1 MMRVRGLLVLVA
13 NVGLL
18 ALAPGQARAVAV
30 EGEGALAWRLQRIET
45 AVRAA
50 DAGGLRGSFAGS
62 GKVRADLRDFTNGLV
77 WYGPGQ
83 LQVIFGQIFE
93 EFETRDFAFRKGDV
107 TLSSPSTA
115 FARGRWVRRSRRGG
129 PDVVDT
135 LTVTLHADRGDW
147 RILEIRSSR

>member
-1 MMRVRGLLVLVA
+1 MRGFLLLVGC
-13 NVGLL
+13 VGLA
-18 ALAPGQARAVAV
+18 ALSYRPVHAEAV
-30 EGEGALAWRLQRIET
+30 EGDGALFWRLQQIES

-62 GKVRADLRDFTNGLV
+62 GKVRADLRDFTSGHA

-115 FARGRWVRRSRRGG
+115 FARGRWVRRNRHGG

>member
-1 MMRVRGLLVLVA
+1 MQVRGLRALVA
-13 NVGLL
+13 AGLV
-18 ALAPGQARAVAV
+18 ALAQGSATARAL
-30 EGEGALAWRLQRIET
+30 EGDGALAWRLQQIET

-62 GKVRADLRDFTNGLV
+62 GKVRADLRDFTEGQA

-93 EFETRDFAFRKGDV
+93 QFETRDFAFRKSDV

-135 LTVTLHADRGDW
+135 VTITLHADRGDW